1 MTVHSVA
8 PEDCC
13 GCSACFNICPVQAI
27 TMQEDREGFK
37 YPKIDERAALTAA
50 NVKKPARFCM
60 QKRQGGRCIR
70 RFMPCGTGRMRLV

>member
-13 GCSACFNICPVQAI
+13 GCSACFNICPVRAI
-27 TMQEDREGFK
+27 TMQEDRK
-37 YPKIDERAALTAA
+37 VSNIRAERSCINCGKCESLLI
-50 NVKKPARFCM
+50 CM

-70 RFMPCGTGRMRLV
+70 RLCRVEPAG

>member
-37 YPKIDERAALTAA
+37 YPKIDERSCINCGKNHAGR
-50 NVKKPARFCM
+50 PGRF
-60 QKRQGGRCIR
+60 QISED
-70 RFMPCGTGRMRLV
+70 